1 MSKTKS
7 KSNGEGTIYY
17 IESKKLWAGQYTV
30 GIKTDGKLQR
40 KTVYGKTQKAVK
52 EKINTIIAELHSG
65 TLTQNDDITLAEV
78 IQKNLQTKID
88 LNLVGTAAAARNA
101 STLAKIT
108 KHAISRI
115 PIRKIRDSDLQ
126 EYFKT
131 ITDYS
136 DSVISKI
143 YTLINGAFQR
153 AVREKVISFNP
164 LDNNPYLQ
172 KPRSKKQTRKVTA
185 LTIEQQRLFL
195 EALHNNKVNYR
206 TQMLLSLFTGLRMG
220 EINALGTSDIDMEK
234 RVIHVRRTITRGE
247 NYKATVGETTKTYAG
262 QRDVMMNDV
271 IYNIVKNYLEN
282 EYRKNPLGLLFYNF
296 KTNTVINTS
305 QVNMQFKRTCGK
317 YGILPESECNQHML
331 RHTFATRCIE
341 SGMSA
346 KVLQKKLGH
355 ADIQTTL
362 NTYCDVFEEYEKDA
376 TDKAFDYMRNLG
388 LTYDACTAISTAM
401 PKSFTE

>member
-30 GIKTDGKLQR
+30 GIKADGKLQR

-52 EKINTIIAELHSG
+52 EKINAIIAELHSG
-65 TLTQNDDITLAEV
+65 TLTQNDDVTLAEV

-88 LNLVGTAAAARNA
+88 LNLVGAAAASRNA
-101 STLAKIT
+101 DTLAKIS

-115 PIRKIRDSDLQ
+115 PIRKIRDLDLQ

-136 DSVISKI
+136 DSTISKI

-164 LDNNPYLQ
+164 LENNPYLQ

-185 LTIEQQRLFL
+185 LTIEQQRMFL
-195 EALHNNKVNYR
+195 KALHENKVNYH

-220 EINALGTSDIDMEK
+220 EINALGTNDIDMEK

-247 NYKATVGETTKTYAG
+247 NYKAAVGTSTKTYAG

-271 IYNIVKNYLEN
+271 VHGILKDYIEN
-282 EYRKNPLGLLFYNF
+282 EYQKNPLNLLFYNF
-296 KTNTVINTS
+296 KTNSVINTS
-305 QVNMQFKRTCGK
+305 QVNMQFKRTCEK
-317 YGILPESECNQHML
+317 YGILLQNESNQHML

-376 TDKAFDYMRNLG
+376 TDKAFEYLKNLG
-388 LTYDACTAISTAM
+388 LTY
-401 PKSFTE
+401 EV

>member
-30 GIKTDGKLQR
+30 GIKADGKLQR

-52 EKINTIIAELHSG
+52 EKINAIIAELHSG

-88 LNLVGTAAAARNA
+88 LNLVGASAAARNA

-108 KHAISRI
+108 KHAISQI

-153 AVREKVISFNP
+153 AVREKIISFNP

-185 LTIEQQRLFL
+185 LTIEQQRKFL
-195 EALHNNKVNYR
+195 EALHNNKVNYH

-220 EINALGTSDIDMEK
+220 EINALGISDIDMEK

-247 NYKATVGETTKTYAG
+247 NYKAAVGTSTKTYAG
-262 QRDVMMNDV
+262 LRDVMMNDV
-271 IYNIVKNYLEN
+271 IHDIMKDYLEN
-282 EYRKNPLGLLFYNF
+282 EYRKNPLDLLFYNF
-296 KTNTVINTS
+296 KTNSVINTS
-305 QVNMQFKRTCGK
+305 QVNMQFKRTCEK
-317 YGILPESECNQHML
+317 YGILPQSKSNQHML

-376 TDKAFDYMRNLG
+376 TDKAFEYLKNLG
-388 LTYDACTAISTAM
+388 LTY
-401 PKSFTE
+401 EV